1 MTDAHGGR
9 DAGGNAVDSALDS
22 VGSPFGLFAAVG
34 IVAPLLTQ
42 IATTMP
48 RVFITA
54 LGGLAMLP
62 VLINAFGAGA
72 APGNPKASCGARIR
86 AQSVGPLPAT
96 QGREREADLTR
107 DIVYRKAGIH
117 LQHAKNFQ
125 ARVIYSQFSP
135 ALEQIIKY
143 NLI

>member
-1 MTDAHGGR
+1 M
-9 DAGGNAVDSALDS
+9 DSALDS

-62 VLINAFGAGA
+62 VLINAFRAAFGASA

-125 ARVIYSQFSP
+125 ARVIYSQFST